1 MALFVFKSTELREL
15 RHETTRQVSRVLRMA
30 DRRKYVQ
37 MQVSRQVIKILSYL
51 MCKGK
56 HRCQTAT

>member
-1 MALFVFKSTELREL
+1 MAHFVFKSTELREL
-15 RHETTRQVSRVLRMA
+15 RQETTRQVSRVLGVA

-51 MCKGK
+51 M
-56 HRCQTAT
+56 